1 MSSARD
7 RPGTEAPIPKAWKP
21 LESVLNEAIAF
32 PTMGS
37 RVAITPLADIDLRKL
52 AEVSAGH
59 DCFLSIYLP
68 TASRVD
74 MQANASFLETRV
86 EAIQRFLPAEMEGQ
100 FLETWESLGEG
111 LLKEAVPGER
121 GRVVFVSA
129 CEDFLET
136 YRLPVAPG
144 RVMVLDNSPYILPL
158 TRLMDDHEDY
168 GIVLLDSQEAAF
180 YLVRSTRMEEV
191 ATASID
197 LMNRHRKGGMSQ
209 KRFNRLRRGQID
221 EFIDKVIE
229 DLDRL
234 EEMKGVRGLVIAGP
248 GEVKTLLLDALPP
261 RYARLLL
268 GTVDIDM
275 DVRHAELQ
283 AHADALARADEVSD
297 EEAAVEALR
306 RAIFK
311 DGLAAVGLQETR
323 SALARGRVATLLLE
337 DGLSLR
343 GWSCETCRA
352 FADGPGKCPRCGG
365 RLSGSDLVNEMVE
378 MAQLSDADV
387 QHVKASPF
395 LGSIGG
401 VAAVLRY

>member
-1 MSSARD
+1 
-7 RPGTEAPIPKAWKP
+7 
-21 LESVLNEAIAF
+21 
-32 PTMGS
+32 MGS
-37 RVAITPLADIDLRKL
+37 RVAVTPLTDIDLRAL
-52 AEVSAGH
+52 AEVSADH

-68 TASRVD
+68 TATKVD
-74 MQANASFLETRV
+74 IQANASFLDTRV
-86 EAIQRFLPAEMEGQ
+86 EAIRRFLPPEMEGQ
-100 FLETWESLGEG
+100 FLETWESLGKG

-121 GRVVFVSA
+121 GRVVIVSA
-129 CEDFLET
+129 CEDFIEAH
-136 YRLPVAPG
+136 RLPVAPQ

-168 GIVLLDSQEAAF
+168 GIVLLDSQEAVF

-191 ATASID
+191 SSASVD

-234 EEMKGVRGLVIAGP
+234 EDLKGLRGLVIAGP
-248 GEVKTLLLDALPP
+248 GEVKTLLIDALPP
-261 RYARLLL
+261 RYAKLLL
-268 GTVDIDM
+268 GTVDTDM
-275 DVRHAELQ
+275 DVRHSELQ
-283 AHADALARADEVSD
+283 AHAEALARADEVSD
-297 EEAAVEALR
+297 EQAAIEALR

-311 DGLAAVGLQETR
+311 DGLAAVGLNEAR

-352 FADGPGKCPRCGG
+352 FAEGPGKCPRCGG
-365 RLSGSDLVNEMVE
+365 RLSESDLVNELVE

-387 QHVKASPF
+387 QHVHDAPF
-395 LGSIGG
+395 LEEIGG

>member
-1 MSSARD
+1 
-7 RPGTEAPIPKAWKP
+7 
-21 LESVLNEAIAF
+21 
-32 PTMGS
+32 MGS